1 MQSSYQSST
10 VMAACAAAALAL
22 HGILLFALGFAPELR
37 KASAPTI
44 EITLAT
50 FATESAPEN
59 ADYLA
64 QENQQGSGTLE
75 EKARPSSDLPS
86 PFQDNQLKA
95 VQLLEQAEAI
105 PEQVKSSA
113 ELVTTMLSQLK
124 VKTQQENQNEIIA
137 IPEQNPRHRID
148 FSAEIAS
155 LEADFNQLRQAYAMR
170 PVVHRINTAS
180 TRKADVQYQEIWR
193 RKVMRIG
200 QINYPEEAR
209 QQKIFG
215 QLRLAVQIQRDGTLK
230 SVEIIHSSGQKILD
244 DAAIRIVRM
253 AAPYMPFPPKLK
265 GYDVIEIIRTWRFEP
280 GNLFSG

>member
-1 MQSSYQSST
+1 
-10 VMAACAAAALAL
+10 MAACAAAALAL

-95 VQLLEQAEAI
+95 VQLLEQTEAI

-124 VKTQQENQNEIIA
+124 VKSQQENQNEIIA

-148 FSAEIAS
+148 FSSEIAS

-170 PVVHRINTAS
+170 PIVHRINTAS

-230 SVEIIHSSGQKILD
+230 SVEIIHSSGQKVLD

-253 AAPYMPFPPKLK
+253 AAPYMPFPPSLK

>member
-1 MQSSYQSST
+1 M
-10 VMAACAAAALAL
+10 
-22 HGILLFALGFAPELR
+22 
-37 KASAPTI
+37 
-44 EITLAT
+44 
-50 FATESAPEN
+50 
-59 ADYLA
+59 
-64 QENQQGSGTLE
+64 
-75 EKARPSSDLPS
+75 
-86 PFQDNQLKA
+86 
-95 VQLLEQAEAI
+95 QLLEQAEAI

-124 VKTQQENQNEIIA
+124 VKSQQENQNEIIA
-137 IPEQNPRHRID
+137 SPERNPRHRID
-148 FSAEIAS
+148 FSSEIAS

-170 PVVHRINTAS
+170 PIVHRINTAS

-230 SVEIIHSSGQKILD
+230 SVEIIHSSGQKVLD

>member
-1 MQSSYQSST
+1 
-10 VMAACAAAALAL
+10 MAACAAAALAL
-22 HGILLFALGFAPELR
+22 HGILLFALGFEPELR

-124 VKTQQENQNEIIA
+124 VKSQQENQNEIIA
-137 IPEQNPRHRID
+137 SPERNPRHRID
-148 FSAEIAS
+148 FSSEIAS

-170 PVVHRINTAS
+170 PIVHRINTAS

-230 SVEIIHSSGQKILD
+230 SVEIIHSSGQKVLD

-253 AAPYMPFPPKLK
+253 AAPYMPFPPNLK

>member
-22 HGILLFALGFAPELR
+22 HGILLFALGFEPELR

-105 PEQVKSSA
+105 PEQIKSSA

-124 VKTQQENQNEIIA
+124 VKSQQENQNEIIA
-137 IPEQNPRHRID
+137 PPERNPRHRID
-148 FSAEIAS
+148 FSSEIAS

-170 PVVHRINTAS
+170 PIVHRINTAS

-215 QLRLAVQIQRDGTLK
+215 QLRLAVQIQRDGTLR
-230 SVEIIHSSGQKILD
+230 SVEIIHSSGQKVLD

-253 AAPYMPFPPKLK
+253 AAPYMPFPPNLK

>member
-1 MQSSYQSST
+1 
-10 VMAACAAAALAL
+10 MAACAAAALAL

-86 PFQDNQLKA
+86 PFQDNQLNA

-137 IPEQNPRHRID
+137 PPERNPRHRID

-215 QLRLAVQIQRDGTLK
+215 ELRLAVQIQRDGTLK

>member
-1 MQSSYQSST
+1 
-10 VMAACAAAALAL
+10 MAACAAAALAL
-22 HGILLFALGFAPELR
+22 HGILLFAFGFAPELR

-86 PFQDNQLKA
+86 PFQDNQLNA

-137 IPEQNPRHRID
+137 PPERNPRHRID

-215 QLRLAVQIQRDGTLK
+215 ELRLAVQIQRDGTLK

>member
-1 MQSSYQSST
+1 MA
-10 VMAACAAAALAL
+10 MAACVAAALAL
-22 HGILLFALGFAPELR
+22 HGMILFAIGFAPELR
-37 KASAPTI
+37 KAPSPTI

-50 FATESAPEN
+50 FATESAPDD

-64 QENQQGSGTLE
+64 PENQQGSGTLD

-86 PFQDNQLKA
+86 PFQDNQLNA
-95 VQLLEQAEAI
+95 VQLQEQVVAI
-105 PEQVKSSA
+105 PEQAKSSA
-113 ELVTTMLSQLK
+113 ELITTMLSQQK
-124 VKTQQENQNEIIA
+124 VKFQQESKREILTD
-137 IPEQNPRHRID
+137 PELLPRHRID

-155 LEADFNQLRQAYAMR
+155 LEADFNQLRQAYARR
-170 PVVHRINTAS
+170 PIVHRINTAS

-200 QINYPEEAR
+200 QINYPEVAR

-215 QLRLAVQIQRDGTLK
+215 ELRLAVQIQRDGSLK
-230 SVEIIHSSGQKILD
+230 NVEILHSSGQKVLD
-244 DAAIRIVRM
+244 DAAVRIVRM
-253 AAPYMPFPPKLK
+253 AAPYMPFPPELR

>member
-1 MQSSYQSST
+1 
-10 VMAACAAAALAL
+10 MAACAAAALAL
-22 HGILLFALGFAPELR
+22 HGILLFALGFEPELR

-105 PEQVKSSA
+105 PEQIKSSA

-124 VKTQQENQNEIIA
+124 VKSQQENQNEIIA
-137 IPEQNPRHRID
+137 PPERNPRHRID
-148 FSAEIAS
+148 FSSEIAS

-170 PVVHRINTAS
+170 PIVHRINTAS

-215 QLRLAVQIQRDGTLK
+215 QLRLAVQIQRDGTLR
-230 SVEIIHSSGQKILD
+230 SVEIIHSSGQKVLD

-253 AAPYMPFPPKLK
+253 AAPYMPFPPNLK

>member
-10 VMAACAAAALAL
+10 VMAICAAAALAL
-22 HGILLFALGFAPELR
+22 HGILLFALGFEPELR

-124 VKTQQENQNEIIA
+124 VKSQQENQNEIIA
-137 IPEQNPRHRID
+137 IPERNPRHRID

-230 SVEIIHSSGQKILD
+230 SVEIIHSSGQKVLD

>member
-22 HGILLFALGFAPELR
+22 HGILLFALGFEPELR

-50 FATESAPEN
+50 FATESAPDN

-86 PFQDNQLKA
+86 PFQDNQLNA

-113 ELVTTMLSQLK
+113 DLVTTMLSQLK
-124 VKTQQENQNEIIA
+124 VKSQQENQNEIIA
-137 IPEQNPRHRID
+137 PPERNPHHRID
-148 FSAEIAS
+148 FSSEIAS

-170 PVVHRINTAS
+170 PIVHRINTAS

-230 SVEIIHSSGQKILD
+230 SVEIIHSSGQKVLD

-253 AAPYMPFPPKLK
+253 AAPYMPFPPNLK

>member
-1 MQSSYQSST
+1 
-10 VMAACAAAALAL
+10 MAACAAAALAL
-22 HGILLFALGFAPELR
+22 HGILLFALGFEPELR

-113 ELVTTMLSQLK
+113 DLVTTMLSQLK
-124 VKTQQENQNEIIA
+124 VKSQQENQNEIIA
-137 IPEQNPRHRID
+137 PPERNPRHRID
-148 FSAEIAS
+148 FSSEIAS

-170 PVVHRINTAS
+170 PIVHRINTAS

-230 SVEIIHSSGQKILD
+230 SVEIIHSSGQKVLD

-253 AAPYMPFPPKLK
+253 AAPYMPFPPNLK

>member
-1 MQSSYQSST
+1 
-10 VMAACAAAALAL
+10 MAACAAAALAL

-105 PEQVKSSA
+105 PEQIKSSA

-124 VKTQQENQNEIIA
+124 VKSQQENQNEIIA
-137 IPEQNPRHRID
+137 PPERNPRHRID
-148 FSAEIAS
+148 FSSEIAS

-170 PVVHRINTAS
+170 PIVHRINTAS

-230 SVEIIHSSGQKILD
+230 SVEIIHSSGQKVLD

>member
-1 MQSSYQSST
+1 
-10 VMAACAAAALAL
+10 MAACAAAALAL
-22 HGILLFALGFAPELR
+22 HGILLFALGFEPELR

-50 FATESAPEN
+50 FATESAPDN

-113 ELVTTMLSQLK
+113 DLVTTMLSQLK
-124 VKTQQENQNEIIA
+124 VKSQQENQNEIIA
-137 IPEQNPRHRID
+137 PPERNPRHRID
-148 FSAEIAS
+148 FSSEIAS

-170 PVVHRINTAS
+170 PIVHRINTAS

-215 QLRLAVQIQRDGTLK
+215 QLRLAVQIQRDGTLR
-230 SVEIIHSSGQKILD
+230 SVEIIHSSGQKVLD

-253 AAPYMPFPPKLK
+253 AAPYMPFPPNLK

>member
-22 HGILLFALGFAPELR
+22 HGILLFALGFEPELR

-86 PFQDNQLKA
+86 PFQDNQLNA

-124 VKTQQENQNEIIA
+124 VKSQQENQNEIIA
-137 IPEQNPRHRID
+137 PPERNPRHRID
-148 FSAEIAS
+148 FSSEIAS

-170 PVVHRINTAS
+170 PIVHRINTAS

-215 QLRLAVQIQRDGTLK
+215 QLRLAVQIQRDGTLR
-230 SVEIIHSSGQKILD
+230 SVEIIHSSGQKVLD

>member
-1 MQSSYQSST
+1 
-10 VMAACAAAALAL
+10 MAACAAAALAL
-22 HGILLFALGFAPELR
+22 HGILLFALGFEPELR

-124 VKTQQENQNEIIA
+124 VKSQQENQNEIIA
-137 IPEQNPRHRID
+137 PPERNPRHRID
-148 FSAEIAS
+148 FSSEIAS

-170 PVVHRINTAS
+170 PIVHRINTAS

-230 SVEIIHSSGQKILD
+230 SVEIIHSSGQKVLD

>member
-1 MQSSYQSST
+1 MQSSYQSSK

-22 HGILLFALGFAPELR
+22 HGIILFALGFAPELR

-95 VQLLEQAEAI
+95 VQLLEQTEAI

-124 VKTQQENQNEIIA
+124 VKSQQESQNEIITP
-137 IPEQNPRHRID
+137 PERNPRHRID

-170 PVVHRINTAS
+170 PIVHRINTAS

-215 QLRLAVQIQRDGTLK
+215 ELRLAVQIQRDGTLK
-230 SVEIIHSSGQKILD
+230 SVEIIHSSGQKVLD

>member
-1 MQSSYQSST
+1 
-10 VMAACAAAALAL
+10 MAACAAAALAL

-124 VKTQQENQNEIIA
+124 VKSQQESQNEIIA
-137 IPEQNPRHRID
+137 PPERNPRHRID

-230 SVEIIHSSGQKILD
+230 SVEIIQSSGQKILD

-253 AAPYMPFPPKLK
+253 AAPYMPFPPNLK